1 MIMESKTNLIEPLL
15 ERIQEYGQTSLA
27 LLKLQAIEKTAQVSS
42 SLFSRSL
49 LIVFLV
55 LFSLTLNIGIA
66 LWLGDILGRNYF
78 GFFLVASF
86 YGLTAAVLFIIHPW
100 IRERVSHSVITQM
113 RN

>member
-1 MIMESKTNLIEPLL
+1 MESRTSLIEPLL
-15 ERIQEYGQTSLA
+15 ERIQEYSKTSLE
-27 LLKLQAIEKTAQVSS
+27 LFKLQALDKTAQVSS
-42 SLFSRSL
+42 LLVSRSL

-86 YGLTAAVLFIIHPW
+86 YGLIAGVLVVLHPW
-100 IRERVSHSVITQM
+100 IRERVSHSIITQI
-113 RN
+113 RD